1 MYYLSYARYLESD
14 KLIILCSTLEYHYES
29 VLDESLIRLKIDDEL
44 DNYNEKYEYKLMEID
59 VNRKH

>member
-14 KLIILCSTLEYHYES
+14 KLIILCSTPEYHSES

-44 DNYNEKYEYKLMEID
+44 DVYNDNYEYKFD
-59 VNRKH
+59 GNYYY